1 MANHKILAPFI
12 LSHEGGFSNNPKDPG
27 GATMRGVTLA
37 TYRSVYGS
45 KKTVAD
51 LKRITSEEWGS
62 IFKKYYWDR
71 CKADIIANQSVAN
84 MLVDFAWNS
93 GVVTAVKTIQQIV
106 GVDADGIAGRVTI
119 GAINGYFRGS
129 KYVFDKLKEA
139 RLRYMQTRKNWP
151 TFKNGWT
158 TRVNSIKYG
167 SLAYSGKIVNC

>member
-1 MANHKILAPFI
+1 
-12 LSHEGGFSNNPKDPG
+12 
-27 GATMRGVTLA
+27 
-37 TYRSVYGS
+37 
-45 KKTVAD
+45 
-51 LKRITSEEWGS
+51 
-62 IFKKYYWDR
+62 
-71 CKADIIANQSVAN
+71 

-167 SLAYSGKIVNC
+167 SLAYSGKTINC